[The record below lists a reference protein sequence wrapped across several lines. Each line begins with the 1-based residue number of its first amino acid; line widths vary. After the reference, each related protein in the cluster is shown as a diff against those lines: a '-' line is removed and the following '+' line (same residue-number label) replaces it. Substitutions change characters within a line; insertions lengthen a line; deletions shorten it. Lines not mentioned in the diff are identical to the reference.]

1 MLASNMYFGQNTVC
15 STHMTKNSV
24 IPFVWVTL
32 PFLPPLAREQIELIL
47 LLLSSSPL
55 SLSHAVLSFVR
66 GRMEEEEENW
76 IDDCADG
83 SKSSQSY
90 VGI

>member
-1 MLASNMYFGQNTVC
+1 
-15 STHMTKNSV
+15 MTKNSV
-24 IPFVWVTL
+24 IPFVWATL
-32 PFLPPLAREQIELIL
+32 PFLPPPLAREQIVLIL

-55 SLSHAVLSFVR
+55 SLSHAVPSFVR

-90 VGI
+90 VGGV